1 MFFMFQNK
9 MFYKKKI
16 NIMNLSMGQ
25 LWKSLC
31 VFCFI
36 GVVTNSANAI
46 DLQSYPKLQAIAD
59 ELIAGNYYTQDEL
72 EAVFAPARVQQSVL
86 KAMKSPAESKFT
98 WGKYRKIFLKEDR
111 IQKGVDFWLEYN
123 DSLIRAEQ
131 KYGVPANVIV
141 AIIGVESKFGQYK
154 GAHKVLDSLVS
165 LVVDFPRRSA
175 FFAKELKQFL
185 ILTKENKLNS
195 AQVLG
200 SYAGAVGFPQFISS
214 SYRAYAIDFSG
225 DGIADLI
232 NEPIDAIGSVANY
245 FVENGWLAGQPVTSK
260 AQLSVPNGVG
270 ELANRK
276 RKVQFSA
283 QSLIDKGAALSPAI
297 PPSEKLNVLMLDA
310 SEVVHESA
318 ASGFYI
324 VRAGDTACEIAERF
338 KVSCA
343 DLRSLNKL
351 NSKGTVFRDQ
361 RLKIPQAAKAS
372 KVTESSNKFKTK
384 VKDPSGKWVVID
396 SSSPTVQ
403 SETISTKAELNHV
416 QARYFYTHENFYV
429 ITRYNHSVLYA
440 MAVHDLSQAIDAAR
454 RARP

>member
-260 AQLSVPNGVG
+260 AQL
-270 ELANRK
+270 
-276 RKVQFSA
+276 
-283 QSLIDKGAALSPAI
+283 DKGAALSPAI

-310 SEVVHESA
+310 SEEVHESA